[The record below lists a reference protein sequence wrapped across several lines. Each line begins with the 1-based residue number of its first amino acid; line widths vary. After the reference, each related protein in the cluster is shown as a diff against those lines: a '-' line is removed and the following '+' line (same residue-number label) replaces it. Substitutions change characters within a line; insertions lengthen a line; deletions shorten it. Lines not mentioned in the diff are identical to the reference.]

1 MRGCFPEYRTYAI
14 ITADR
19 PVRELNSS
27 VWVADYSDK
36 RKKLPNDRGGNMDA
50 LELAIN
56 MEKDAIAFYTEAA
69 RKTKYPAGK
78 KMFQTITE
86 DEKRHLEMVSQIIK
100 GLNITHKKTSPMK
113 NVKTVFESMKD
124 EMMKKVE
131 ATADELEAFKI
142 AMRMEKEGLEFYRK
156 TLAGSKKEPE
166 RALLELL
173 IKEEQQHYDI
183 FANTY
188 QFLSDSGNWFMWEE
202 RGFVEG

>member
-1 MRGCFPEYRTYAI
+1 
-14 ITADR
+14 
-19 PVRELNSS
+19 
-27 VWVADYSDK
+27 
-36 RKKLPNDRGGNMDA
+36 MDA

-69 RKTKYPAGK
+69 RKTKHPVGK

-100 GLNITHKKTSPMK
+100 GMNITHKNMSPMK
-113 NVKTVFESMKD
+113 NVKTVFESMKV

-142 AMRMEKEGLEFYRK
+142 AMRMEKEGLEFYKK
-156 TLAGSKKEPE
+156 TLAGSKMDPE

-202 RGFVEG
+202 RGIVEG